1 MFTGNSLIFKDSFEV
16 KHNNIK
22 DASKAKTNVVYFVG
36 FSVQSLISVLEAV
49 MLSDCGGTDLRTYG
63 LTDLRTNGLKD

>member
-1 MFTGNSLIFKDSFEV
+1 MT
-16 KHNNIK
+16 HNNIK

-49 MLSDCGGTDLRTYG
+49 MLVTAEGRTAG
-63 LTDLRTNGLKD
+63 VKD

>member
-49 MLSDCGGTDLRTYG
+49 MLVTAEGRT
-63 LTDLRTNGLKD
+63 